1 MDWSRTSIAV
11 KMGNANYPK
20 GVKTIIYNNIVKDPT
35 KEQIDMFVEGLLLL
49 SDGDSHLGTQV
60 IKRDELSVD

>member
-1 MDWSRTSIAV
+1 MDWSKTSIAV

-20 GVKTIIYNNIVKDPT
+20 GVKTTIYNNIIQDPT
-35 KEQIDMFVEGLLLL
+35 KEQINMFVEGLLLL

-60 IKRDELSVD
+60 IKHNELSVD

>member
-1 MDWSRTSIAV
+1 MDWSKTSIAV

-20 GVKTIIYNNIVKDPT
+20 GIKTTTYNNIVKDPT
-35 KEQIDMFVEGLLLL
+35 KEQIDLFIEGLLLL
-49 SDGDSHLGTQV
+49 SDGDSHLDTQV